1 MLAPRQSEA
10 SSPSSSGWAPYAP
23 VDVDIDT
30 LEARLRAEV
39 TAQAGIQLLPA
50 IVGAWSHT

>member
-1 MLAPRQSEA
+1 VAETVRSLLPFLQRLGAVRPE
-10 SSPSSSGWAPYAP
+10 
-23 VDVDIDT
+23 DVEIDT

-39 TAQAGIQLLPA
+39 IDQDGIRRLPA